1 MYIYIYPYVYIYIS
15 IYIHICIYIYH
26 PTVYSQFLQV
36 FFTKSPPEETLFAAA
51 GIPCRPFIP
60 SKDPPGG
67 GVAYCDINAEQ
78 SGILQNLDF
87 LASLRRIR
95 TLGGQLGQLGQLG
108 LERDADKN
116 AASESQMGPQNAE
129 SM

>member
-1 MYIYIYPYVYIYIS
+1 M
-15 IYIHICIYIYH
+15 
-26 PTVYSQFLQV
+26 
-36 FFTKSPPEETLFAAA
+36 
-51 GIPCRPFIP
+51 
-60 SKDPPGG
+60 
-67 GVAYCDINAEQ
+67 AYCDINAEQ

>member
-1 MYIYIYPYVYIYIS
+1 MY
-15 IYIHICIYIYH
+15 IYIYH

-95 TLGGQLGQLGQLG
+95 TLGGQLGQLG